1 MATVVTKASG
11 NLNASNNCKV
21 GYGNI
26 GTASIGISTF
36 YAITSA
42 RTTAITFS
50 SNHNVL
56 GVVACFNMVAGTD
69 RDVTVTLQEYVAS
82 VWTDRVSVTVTNASI
97 IGGSS
102 ATDGTYW
109 TKCQFASAYAVD
121 TSAGKWRFSFIQSGG
136 SAGTISIGADSGT
149 TNKAF
154 TYSDTDGTFTSGDII
169 VAAHDVTINTTASMN
184 LYACEGVSVTVN
196 DSITATFKNLALSKN
211 CSFLA
216 GSSGSPHS
224 ACIID
229 INNGAGVN
237 AYIGGAWA
245 GHEAFPN
252 LQYCSSYIWKMYGT
266 KRATR
271 RARVKYAR
279 VANDT
284 SFKTTDDVSAWQN
297 GDEVVFTRRS
307 GVARGATSADTTIYT
322 LSGAPTGPVGG
333 EYTVNLTSGLSS
345 QGIPAHNDA
354 GQWTY
359 AVNLSG
365 YGIVFKNSNAS
376 STTGWNFTTNLFL
389 QADVNGVRFQDV
401 GRGISASGLTVYSA
415 NLSAGEESLKGPIL
429 IDNCAI
435 IGVTANT
442 KNSPAVF
449 LGIINPAPGFDTT
462 ISNVHAHMAQIFI
475 TADIHFTS
483 TDNSTIFTDC
493 SEFCWQKTN
502 LSKTFNSGSY
512 VTNFQLSNFM
522 GSIIFDGFVHSA
534 NGMSLYQGAGDTTL
548 TQSFTPQGTGLTIN
562 NLFIDDCD
570 IAVKTTPSKYVLYNN
585 ANNWKLGTETANG
598 TDYEFSSSL
607 FDIDVLASNLPNFDI
622 AGTQTG
628 HYDGTSIRFRELNGD
643 VTDFRS
649 FTSRG
654 SFTSQSSATK
664 LRARHLVSAK
674 PVIADFILP
683 TNTCAGGKIY
693 VKANVEILNAAYY
706 GGTYTA
712 PSILLTYNDGAN
724 TNQGNA
730 TATTGQQ
737 TIYAF
742 GLSSVDNRNIY
753 VRLASKT
760 DVLTSSGDVDWSSF
774 LFTLRKYGSVYQLI
788 TIPIYRLFGPSET
801 LYSFPSI
808 TTNAL
813 ITQTTKATVAAY
825 SGISINHGT
834 GTLTITANHTLS
846 EVYDYSQY
854 NLELDANL
862 GYAEWLTSA
871 DGSTFDCSYN
881 IVVDNCT
888 LSGDGRINAPG
899 KSLTLQNGGNVT
911 FPVTYSAGT
920 RVPLAVTG
928 LVTGS
933 RVRIQKTSDGTLIS
947 EGTVSGTTYTA
958 YYVWTT
964 NLGVTLRVRKSS
976 AAPKYLPYESAGTIS
991 NAGLEMIA
999 AQVAD
1004 TIA

>member
-26 GTASIGISTF
+26 GTASLGLGTF

-42 RTTAITFS
+42 RTTAITFT
-50 SNHNVL
+50 SNHNLL
-56 GVVACFNMVAGTD
+56 GVVACFNMTAGTD
-69 RDVTVTLQEYVAS
+69 RDVTVTLQEYVTS
-82 VWTDRVSVTVTNASI
+82 VWTDRVSVTVTNAAI

-102 ATDGTYW
+102 GAEGTYW

-121 TSAGKWRFSFIQSGG
+121 TTAGKWRLSFIQSNG
-136 SAGTISIGADSGT
+136 STGTISIGTDSST
-149 TNKAF
+149 ANKAF
-154 TYSDTDGTFTSGDII
+154 TYSDTDGTFTTGDII
-169 VAAHDVTINTTASMN
+169 VAAHDITINTTASMN
-184 LYACEGVSVTVN
+184 FYACEGVSVTIN
-196 DSITATFKNLALSKN
+196 DSITATFKNLTLSKN
-211 CSFLA
+211 CSLLA
-216 GSSGSPHS
+216 GSPGTPHS

-237 AYIGGAWA
+237 AYIGSAWA
-245 GHEAFPN
+245 GSETFPN
-252 LQYCSSYIWKMYGT
+252 LQYCCSYVLKMYGT

-271 RARVKYAR
+271 RAAVKYTRSAS
-279 VANDT
+279 DT
-284 SFKTTDDVSAWQN
+284 SFKTTDDVSAWQS

-333 EYTVNLTSGLSS
+333 EYTVNLSAGLSS
-345 QGIPAHNDA
+345 QGIPAHDED

-365 YGIVFKNSNAS
+365 YGIVIKNSNAS
-376 STTGWNFTTNLFL
+376 STTGWNFSTNLFL
-389 QADVNGVRFQDV
+389 QSDVQGVRFQDV
-401 GRGISASGLTVYSA
+401 GRGISASGLTVFA
-415 NLSAGEESLKGPIL
+415 NNLSYGEGSLKGPISF
-429 IDNCAI
+429 DNCAI

-449 LGIINPAPGFDTT
+449 LGIINPGPGYDTT
-462 ISNVHAHMAQIFI
+462 ISNIHSHMAQIFI
-475 TADIHFTS
+475 TAELHFS
-483 TDNSTIFTDC
+483 SSDNRIFINDC
-493 SEFCWQKTN
+493 SEYCWQKTN
-502 LSKTFNSGSY
+502 LSKTLNSNVD
-512 VTNFQLSNFM
+512 VTNLQVSNFM
-522 GSIIFDGFVHSA
+522 GAVNFDGFVHSA
-534 NGMSLYQGAGDTTL
+534 NGVSLYQGTGDTTL
-548 TQSFTPQGTGLTIN
+548 TQTFTPQGTGTIIN

-570 IAVKTTPSKYVLYNN
+570 IAVKTTPSKYVLFNN
-585 ANNWKLGTETANG
+585 ANNWKLGAETANG

-607 FDIDVLASNLPNFDI
+607 FDIDILGASLPNFDL
-622 AGTQTG
+622 AGSQTG
-628 HYDGTSIRFRELNGD
+628 HFDGTSIRFRELNGD
-643 VTDFRS
+643 ATDFRS

-654 SFTSQSSATK
+654 SFTSLSSATK
-664 LRARHLVSAK
+664 LHATHLVSSK
-674 PVIADFILP
+674 PVIADFTLP
-683 TNTCAGGKIY
+683 TGICSGAKIY
-693 VKANVEILNAAYY
+693 AKVGVQILNAAYY

-712 PSILLTYNDGAN
+712 PYILLTYNNGAN

-730 TATTGQQ
+730 STTTAQQ
-737 TIYAF
+737 TISAL
-742 GLSSVDNRNIY
+742 GVMSVDNRNVS

-774 LFTLRKYGSVYQLI
+774 FFSLRKYGSVYQSISL
-788 TIPIYRLFGPSET
+788 PVYRLYGQNEM

-808 TTNAL
+808 TTNSL

-834 GTLTITANHTLS
+834 GTLTITANHTLA

-854 NLELDANL
+854 NLELDANM
-862 GYAEWLTSA
+862 GYAEWLTSS
-871 DGSTFDCSYN
+871 DGVTFNCSYN
-881 IVVDNCT
+881 IVIDNCT
-888 LSGDGRINAPG
+888 LSGTGNINAPG
-899 KSLTLQNGGNVT
+899 KSLTLQNNGNVT

-920 RVPLAVTG
+920 RVPLLVTG
-928 LVTGS
+928 LVNGS
-933 RVRIQKTSDGTLIS
+933 RVRIQKTSDGSLIS

-976 AAPKYLPYESAGTIS
+976 AAPKYIPYESAGTIS
-991 NAGLEMIA
+991 NTGLEMIA